1 MRSYQ
6 LADITCGAKNKHEFR
21 SKNTIPHLNG

>member
-6 LADITCGAKNKHEFR
+6 LADITGGAKNKHEFR
-21 SKNTIPHLNG
+21 SEKAIPHLNG